1 MSRTV
6 MKWGRCICTLQIMV
20 KTLKGKKRGVMKKQI
35 IESDR
40 PKKYYFELCL
50 KISQQKKLNQRERV
64 FIELYQNEKVPCYHF
79 TRQIKP
85 TIIMY
90 NSRICELRYK
100 GFVIPPPEITY
111 VNGGEA

>member
-1 MSRTV
+1 MT
-6 MKWGRCICTLQIMV
+6 
-20 KTLKGKKRGVMKKQI
+20 KQI

-50 KISQQKKLNQRERV
+50 KMSQQKKLNQRERV
-64 FIELYQNEKVPCYHF
+64 FIELYQNEKVHCYHF
-79 TRQIKP
+79 TKQIKP

-90 NSRICELRYK
+90 NSRICELRYL

-111 VNGGEA
+111 VKGQKHSTYNLDKTHFEVEAPRKKLFGLF